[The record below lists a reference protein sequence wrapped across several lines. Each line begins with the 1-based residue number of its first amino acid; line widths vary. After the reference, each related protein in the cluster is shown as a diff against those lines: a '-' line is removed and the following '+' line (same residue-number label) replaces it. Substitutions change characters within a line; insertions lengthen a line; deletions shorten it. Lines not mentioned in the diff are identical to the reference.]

1 MCCCHGYRH
10 RHHWC
15 PGYEYGPPPD
25 VPYPP
30 YARRGRRTRARDLE
44 DYLEDLEDE
53 LTRVRRELRELR
65 ELREQGSARPP
76 DVLYVTNQ
84 EIRDEP

>member
-10 RHHWC
+10 PPHRC
-15 PGYEYGPPPD
+15 LGYGPGYEYGPPPD

-30 YARRGRRTRARDLE
+30 YARRGRCTRARDLE

-53 LTRVRRELRELR
+53 LTRVRRELQ
-65 ELREQGSARPP
+65 ELREQGTEARSA
-76 DVLYVTNQ
+76 
-84 EIRDEP
+84 